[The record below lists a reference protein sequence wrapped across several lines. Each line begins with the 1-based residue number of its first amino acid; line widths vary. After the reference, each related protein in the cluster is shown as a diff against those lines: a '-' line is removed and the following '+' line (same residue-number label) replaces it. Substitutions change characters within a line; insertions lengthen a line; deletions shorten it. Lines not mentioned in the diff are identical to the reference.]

1 MSLAYMILFFSCVL
15 WVPRAP
21 ISVTTL
27 LLCNSLPSETSG
39 VRMCQLCLL
48 YIGKHDLWTWRESM
62 FSALLDHIIILYPY
76 ILFQDIYAST
86 WHFRCL
92 SYRRNLCLSLICNI
106 FLQNIILR
114 HYLCFCYFYLN
125 FLHY

>member
-48 YIGKHDLWTWRESM
+48 YIGKHDLWT
-62 FSALLDHIIILYPY
+62 
-76 ILFQDIYAST
+76 
-86 WHFRCL
+86 
-92 SYRRNLCLSLICNI
+92 
-106 FLQNIILR
+106 
-114 HYLCFCYFYLN
+114 
-125 FLHY
+125 